1 MMIVEDWVQKLVDE
15 LACEPM
21 AGWSDEKKKEIIERH
36 CPFKRGVVYEPVTE
50 VSRKLDEILASVRT
64 LRRAL

>member
-1 MMIVEDWVQKLVDE
+1 MVVKDWIQELVDE

-36 CPFKRGVVYEPVTE
+36 CPFKRGVAYEE
-50 VSRKLDEILASVRT
+50 VGETSRKLDEIIASVRT